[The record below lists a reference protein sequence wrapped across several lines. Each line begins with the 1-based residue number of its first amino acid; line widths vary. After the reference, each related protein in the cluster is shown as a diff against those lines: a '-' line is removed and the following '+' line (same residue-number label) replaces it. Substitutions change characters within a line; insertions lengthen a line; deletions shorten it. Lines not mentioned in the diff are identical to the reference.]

1 MLLLYGIN
9 VSSERHVIFVNLT
22 FMLSDLS
29 VYERFPTTQH

>member
-1 MLLLYGIN
+1 MELMS
-9 VSSERHVIFVNLT
+9 VQKDCVIFVNLT